1 MPICSGSV
9 GGKPGQA
16 PDHHPQRRALQ
27 PSHRHP
33 RVHVRWRGQCCSGKI
48 KIDLIGYKGN
58 MMTDE

>member
-33 RVHVRWRGQCCSGKI
+33 RVHVRWRGQCCSGKFH
-48 KIDLIGYKGN
+48 
-58 MMTDE
+58 